1 MKRNKDSVRDL
12 WDNIKCINI
21 LIIWVLEEEIEKG
34 TEKIFEEII
43 ARNPLIWE
51 SKQPP
56 KSRKYR
62 EFYAG

>member
-1 MKRNKDSVRDL
+1 MKRNEDSVRGL

-21 LIIWVLEEEIEKG
+21 LIIWVLEKEK
-34 TEKIFEEII
+34 EKRPEKTLEEII
-43 ARNPLIWE
+43 AKNHLIWE

-62 EFYAG
+62 EFHAG